1 MSALPQLARRK
12 ILTHAVLVLVGLMLI
27 WPLAWLVFASFKPNL
42 EIFSSASLLPKE
54 WSLEGYI
61 EGWKGTGQYSFTTFT
76 INTFIMVVPTVLLTV
91 ASCTLVAYGFA
102 RFHFA
107 GKKFLFPLM
116 LATLMLPDSVII
128 IPRYLIFR
136 DLGLLDSY
144 WPFYLPA
151 MLACYPFFIYMLIQF
166 MRGIPKELDE
176 SAKIDGCGTFG
187 IFIRILVPL
196 LKPAMFSAGLFQT
209 MWVWNNFMNP
219 LIYINDVAKY
229 PYALGLRMCMDVD
242 SAIPW
247 NEILAMSMVTML
259 PLVLLF
265 FFAQKYFVEGIA
277 TSGLKG

>member
-1 MSALPQLARRK
+1 MGARNRILKKK
-12 ILTHAVLVLVGLMLI
+12 ILIHVVLILVGLLLV

-42 EIFSSASLLPKE
+42 EIFSSSALLPKE

-61 EGWKGTGQYSFTTFT
+61 EGWKGSGQYTFMTFT
-76 INTFIMVVPTVLLTV
+76 INTFLMVVPTVLLTV
-91 ASCTLVAYGFA
+91 ASCALVAYGFA
-102 RFHFA
+102 RFQFK
-107 GKKFLFPLM
+107 GKKILFPLM

-136 DLGLLDSY
+136 DLGLLNSY

-151 MLACYPFFIYMLIQF
+151 MLACYPFFIYMIIQF
-166 MRGIPKELDE
+166 LRGIPRELDE
-176 SAKIDGCGTFG
+176 SAKIDGCNSFGTFT
-187 IFIRILVPL
+187 RILLPL
-196 LKPAMFSAGLFQT
+196 MKPALFSAGLFQT
-209 MWVWNNFMNP
+209 MWVWNDFMNP

-277 TSGLKG
+277 TTGLKG

>member
-1 MSALPQLARRK
+1 MHNIFRHL
-12 ILTHAVLVLVGLMLI
+12 VLMLVGLALI
-27 WPLAWLVFASFKPNL
+27 WPLLWLVFASFKPNG
-42 EIFSSASLLPKE
+42 EIFTSVALFPKE
-54 WSLEGYI
+54 WSMAGYI
-61 EGWKGTGQYSFTTFT
+61 DGWQGSGKYTFTHFT
-76 INTFIMVVPTVLLTV
+76 INTFKLVIPTVLLTV
-91 ASCTLVAYGFA
+91 TSCALVAYGFA
-102 RFHFA
+102 RFKFK
-107 GKKFLFPLM
+107 GKNVLFSLM

-136 DLGLLDSY
+136 DLGMLNSY
-144 WPFYLPA
+144 GPFYLPA
-151 MLACYPFFIYMLIQF
+151 LLACYPFFIYMMVQF
-166 MRGIPKELDE
+166 LRGIPRELDE
-176 SAKIDGCGTFG
+176 SAKIDGCNSLA
-187 IFIRILVPL
+187 ILIRILLPL
-196 LKPAMFSAGLFQT
+196 MKPALFSAGLFQT

-247 NEILAMSMVTML
+247 NEILAMSMVTIL